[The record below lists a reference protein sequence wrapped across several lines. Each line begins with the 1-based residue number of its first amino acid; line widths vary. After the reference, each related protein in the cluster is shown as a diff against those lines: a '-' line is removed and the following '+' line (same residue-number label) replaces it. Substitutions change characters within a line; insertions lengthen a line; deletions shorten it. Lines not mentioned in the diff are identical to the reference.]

1 MHYLP
6 SSEKLQEQ
14 QHFLCPDRL
23 LLHIHTVVAFLSMLL
38 LLAGGSTSNLQADYV
53 LVGSYLDFLAVDL
66 PVHNCCAPCLPQ
78 LNLCYVQVALV

>member
-38 LLAGGSTSNLQADYV
+38 LAGGSTSDLQADYV

-66 PVHNCCAPCLPQ
+66 CIIAVHHAFLGSISAMCRSHWFD
-78 LNLCYVQVALV
+78 